1 MKVKPSFDISLDEK
15 LELLNYDNKQFY
27 QILKNEL
34 SRELFYSV
42 NDDEFSKINKAIDK
56 AIEIEFECVES
67 GDYSN
72 QRASFYTKSGHII
85 IIKQKRINIKMLWD
99 ITTEIP
105 GLMSGNGITITISVI
120 KILLSIFFEELNDD
134 VSTVYLY
141 LCNEY
146 YKNGHKF
153 KNTEI
158 HQKISEYI
166 YSTFETRWSNSK
178 IDEILKKLDDI
189 SVIEFINGYC
199 VVNDFI
205 YFQSS

>member
-34 SRELFYSV
+34 SRELFHSV
-42 NDDEFSKINKAIDK
+42 NDDEFSKVSKAIDK
-56 AIEIEFECVES
+56 AIEIEFECGES

-99 ITTEIP
+99 IITEIP
-105 GLMSGNGITITISVI
+105 GVMSGNGIIIAISVI
-120 KILLSIFFEELNDD
+120 KILLSIFFEALNDD
-134 VSTVYLY
+134 ISTVYLY

-146 YKNGHKF
+146 YKNGHKL

-166 YSTFETRWSNSK
+166 YSTFETHWSNSK